1 MKKIISIL
9 SLFGVLAILSANA
22 NAAAGAAATVSVTDG
37 AITAISLSAG
47 GSGYTSAPTIFLL
60 DSGGGTGAA
69 ASATVSDGAVTGVS
83 VSGGGS
89 GYTASSTQVIFLP
102 STSDIGT
109 APTETPSDAPTST
122 PDTSS
127 LPDAPT
133 STPSQAQLVSV
144 NVRGT
149 IGSGGDKRIM
159 GFKFTGQTQ
168 VLLRGVGPQLASY
181 GLAVDTLLPD
191 PKLRLFKYN
200 DPQNT
205 SAGSTELAQYNN
217 DNYSTN
223 SNVSEID
230 AVRQTLVPVLP
241 FNDKQAVSM
250 PTLDEGFY
258 TLWID
263 DVNGATGIGVAAVD
277 ITDSASGA
285 SFTHLSARGLV
296 QTTEFMFGGFQIV
309 GEGTRKVFIRGRG
322 PSLAIYNVPNVMP
335 DTIIKV
341 FKYDD
346 GPGTPSTLLAESD
359 DYGTQTNSDELKSFS
374 TSLYGWPELDSKE
387 GAMTMEL
394 EAGYY
399 TVQLISTSAD
409 TDGNAWIGI
418 DDVTGQ

>member
-1 MKKIISIL
+1 MHSTAYATA
-9 SLFGVLAILSANA
+9 S
-22 NAAAGAAATVSVTDG
+22 GAAATVTVENGAVT
-37 AITAISLSAG
+37 AITVSSG
-47 GSGYTSAPTIFLL
+47 GTGYDNAPTIFLL
-60 DSGGGTGAA
+60 DTGGGTGASA
-69 ASATVSDGAVTGVS
+69 TATVSGGAVTGVS
-83 VSGGGS
+83 VSAGGS

-102 STSDIGT
+102 NVSDIGDAPSET
-109 APTETPSDAPTST
+109 PTDVPTETPSTD
-122 PDTSS
+122 D
-127 LPDAPT
+127 LPDAPDT
-133 STPSQAQLVSV
+133 TPAGAQLVSV

-181 GLAVDTLLPD
+181 GIPADTLLPD
-191 PKLRLFKYN
+191 PSMRLFKYN

-205 SAGSTELAQYNN
+205 AAGSAELSQHAN

-223 SNVSEID
+223 DNVSEID

-258 TLWID
+258 TLWIED
-263 DVNGATGIGVAAVD
+263 TSGETGIGVAAVD

-296 QTTEFMFGGFQIV
+296 QTTEYMFGGFQIV

-322 PSLAIYNVPNVMP
+322 PSLAIYNVPNVMS
-335 DTIIKV
+335 DTVIKI
-341 FKYDD
+341 FKYED
-346 GPGTPSTLLAESD
+346 GPGTASSQIAEND
-359 DYGTQTNSDELKSFS
+359 DYVSESNSDELKSLS
-374 TSLYGWPELDSKE
+374 TSLYGWPELDDKE
-387 GAMTMEL
+387 GAMTLDL

-399 TVQLISTSAD
+399 TVQLISTSTD